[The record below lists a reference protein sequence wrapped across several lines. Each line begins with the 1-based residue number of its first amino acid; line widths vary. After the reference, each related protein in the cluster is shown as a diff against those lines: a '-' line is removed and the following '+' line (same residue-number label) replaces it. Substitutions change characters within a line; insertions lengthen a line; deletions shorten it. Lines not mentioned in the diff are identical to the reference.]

1 MSETHSYN
9 TGEVELSY
17 LEWPG
22 ESPPVVAMHGI
33 SATKA
38 IYLAEAKAGR
48 HAYAYD
54 HRGHGDSGR
63 TPGAYNFVDYGR
75 DAVAFLQAVV
85 REPAILVGH
94 SLGGM
99 TAIYAAAHAPEL
111 VRAAFLID
119 PPLYA
124 PEGPLRDEAEP
135 FAATEKQAGKPLA
148 ELIAAGVPAF
158 RAESVAK
165 LDPGVMTMTL
175 DRSGFAGWDTDAYLR
190 AIECPVVLEH
200 GDRDGAGGM
209 GSAIYPGELDR
220 ALPLIRNCTVLH
232 MAGTGHIPWLTQ
244 EQRFYDELRR
254 FIDEV

>member
-1 MSETHSYN
+1 MPEIDSFN

-38 IYLAEAKAGR
+38 TYLAVAKPGR

-54 HRGHGDSGR
+54 HRGHGDSSR
-63 TPGAYNFVDYGR
+63 TPNAYSFVNYGR
-75 DAVAFLQAVV
+75 DAVAFLRGVV

-111 VRAAFLID
+111 VRGAFLID

-124 PEGPLRDEAEP
+124 PEWPLRDEAGP
-135 FAATEKQAGKPLA
+135 FAETEKQAGRPAA
-148 ELIAAGVPAF
+148 ELIAAGTPTL
-158 RAESVAK
+158 RAESVSK
-165 LDPGVMTMTL
+165 LDPGVMTAVL
-175 DRSGFAGWDTDAYLR
+175 DQSGFAGWDTDAYLR

-200 GDRDGAGGM
+200 GDREGVGGM
-209 GSAIYPGELDR
+209 ASAIYAGELDR

-232 MAGTGHIPWLTQ
+232 MTGTGHIPWLTQ

-254 FIDEV
+254 FIEET